1 MYIHTYT
8 WTYVDLFRSFQFVCF
23 RLIAVAWILWLSLP
37 LKQNKH
43 MPVHAITVVITV
55 SCSWS
60 IWAQDEQPWWC
71 WWGGNCYILLH
82 IAKLRIATVSVHGS
96 KCVLLKYHG
105 ISHLPTVQQ
114 RCHRYMAPPVR
125 WPRVNTWISWK
136 ISKSPVEFFKWP
148 IRTMYRKPLY
158 WMGRENYI
166 YVFLMFPDVSVD
178 FPNQPIRWLVSLV
191 TMQRGTPSDWM
202 ETTPLNLR
210 HQLSPTCSGLKSW
223 MRFMTSR
230 SMSMSCQT
238 KAVRNGEIRET

>member
-125 WPRVNTWISWK
+125 WPRVNTWRFPG
-136 ISKSPVEFFKWP
+136 KSPSHRWSFSNDQYGQCTGNPYIGWGGKTIYMFFWC
-148 IRTMYRKPLY
+148 
-158 WMGRENYI
+158 
-166 YVFLMFPDVSVD
+166 FLMF
-178 FPNQPIRWLVSLV
+178 L
-191 TMQRGTPSDWM
+191 
-202 ETTPLNLR
+202 
-210 HQLSPTCSGLKSW
+210 
-223 MRFMTSR
+223 
-230 SMSMSCQT
+230 
-238 KAVRNGEIRET
+238 